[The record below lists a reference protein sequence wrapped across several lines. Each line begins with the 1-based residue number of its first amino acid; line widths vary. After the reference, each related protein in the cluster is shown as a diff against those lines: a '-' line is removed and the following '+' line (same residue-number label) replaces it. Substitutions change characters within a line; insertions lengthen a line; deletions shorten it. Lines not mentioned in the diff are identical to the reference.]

1 MNIVQVEDKK
11 KYTKLSG
18 INSAGFISW
27 DSIVFIYFT
36 SRTYC
41 IFVYIYYIYI
51 YIMFTYNIHIY
62 K

>member
-36 SRTYC
+36 SLTYC

-51 YIMFTYNIHIY
+51 YNVYI
-62 K
+62 